1 MKLKKAAL
9 SLAVAGVI
17 GLSSVGFVACNS
29 GSSNPDAFELQ
40 IYAGG
45 YGTEPWEYVLNL
57 FQEDHPEVEI
67 ITYMDANANTQMADR
82 WRNGDPPD
90 FVFLDGSGLDRDGWV
105 NNRLLYDC
113 TEWLETATVNGSDER
128 IIDVVG
134 SQFFNRNT
142 YSDGTTITY
151 GMPILKNSYG
161 VWYDQA
167 WCTENE
173 LNVPTNIDGLKTFAS
188 EVKGIMADDGVT
200 ASSAMCY
207 PGSNAPG
214 YLVQG
219 LILPAI
225 GAYDDDEYFQKII
238 TASDPDAFVDDRTV
252 DVMQRFM
259 DFVAAGGIM
268 DGTISLDHT
277 TSQFRWLRHDA
288 ALIPNGLWLRNEL
301 ETDIQNGKGST
312 DEGTTDT
319 GDQNAFN
326 TSDMRYGASPL
337 VLSTQKQT
345 IVTTTV
351 DCGVAAQGDQV
362 ELALEFLTY
371 LYRPDVAKVFA
382 LAAETPSVV
391 PITYTEED
399 NVSDSFAYAQAVL
412 NSDEYLQVYKT
423 GSWGAVDAEFNEIV
437 NSIVA
442 AGANQTT
449 TALEYCQRLQTVA
462 REQL

>member
-1 MKLKKAAL
+1 MNLKKTVTSVALAGLLGLTGAA
-9 SLAVAGVI
+9 S
-17 GLSSVGFVACNS
+17 VACEQ
-29 GSSNPDAFELQ
+29 GKSNPDAFEVQ
-40 IYAGG
+40 IVSAGF
-45 YGTEPWEYVLNL
+45 GTEMWEYVLEL
-57 FQEDHPEVEI
+57 FEKDHPDVEVI
-67 ITYMDANANTQMADR
+67 PYMDGNANQQLAAR
-82 WRNGDPPD
+82 WRQGDPPD
-90 FVFLDGSGLDRDGWV
+90 FVFLEGDGIDRDLWLE
-105 NNRLLYDC
+105 NDLLYDC

-128 IIDVVG
+128 IIDAVG
-134 SQFFNRNT
+134 SQFFNRYTNK
-142 YSDGTTITY
+142 SGTEITY
-151 GMPILKNSYG
+151 GLPLLKNSYG
-161 VWYDQA
+161 VWYD
-167 WCTENE
+167 ENWIQSNN
-173 LNVPTNIDGLKTFAS
+173 LSVPENYDALMSFGQSVRSLK
-188 EVKGIMADDGVT
+188 ADDGTT
-200 ASSAMCY
+200 AVSALCY
-207 PGSNAPG
+207 PGQFAG

-219 LILPAI
+219 FILPAI
-225 GAYDDDEYFQKII
+225 AAYNDSDYFYKII
-238 TASDPDAFVDDRTV
+238 NASDPAAFVDQRTV

-259 DFVAAGGIM
+259 DFVAAGNVM
-268 DGTISLDHT
+268 DGTLSLNHT
-277 TSQFRWLRHDA
+277 ESQFRWLRHDA

-423 GSWGAVDAEFNEIV
+423 GSWGAVDAEFSEIV